1 MSMPRSRGAA
11 RPRHH
16 FRADPTPRENLVG
29 IAFMLLASLVLP
41 AMNAG
46 VKYLND
52 FYPSGQIV
60 WARYAGHLLVMIVVF
75 LPWHGTGLFRSQRP
89 GIQLVR
95 SLLLF
100 VSTAFFVYALRYL
113 ELAVAMAIVF
123 TTPIVVTALSVPFLS
138 EKVGPR
144 RWAAVAVGFA
154 GALIIIQ
161 PGGAGFHW
169 AMLLVV
175 ANMIMFSV
183 YQILTRKIAADDT
196 PETTITYTALV
207 GAVAAGLFFLVE
219 PGIWPVSALHWL
231 LYFLLGVFGGFGQ
244 YFVIKAFQYSLAS
257 VVAPITYVQLVIAG
271 LFGYL
276 IFAEV
281 PDRWTWIG
289 SAVVVASGLY
299 ITYRERRRQVVRD
312 EDASPVA
319 PGAGPP

>member
-1 MSMPRSRGAA
+1 
-11 RPRHH
+11 
-16 FRADPTPRENLVG
+16 
-29 IAFMLLASLVLP
+29 MLMASLTLP

-52 FYPSGQIV
+52 FYPSGQII
-60 WARYAGHLLVMIVVF
+60 WARYAGHLLVMIVAF
-75 LPWHGTGLFRSQRP
+75 MPFHGKRT

-100 VSTAFFVYALRYL
+100 ISTAFFVYALRYL

-123 TTPIVVTALSVPFLS
+123 TTPIVVTALSVPFLG

-144 RWAAVAVGFA
+144 RWAAVAVGFV

-161 PGGAGFHW
+161 PGGAGYHW

-175 ANMIMFSV
+175 ANMIMFSI
-183 YQILTRKIAADDT
+183 YQILTRKIAADDS
-196 PETTITYTALV
+196 PETTITYTAMV

-219 PGIWPVSALHWL
+219 PGVWPISFWHWL
-231 LYFLLGVFGGFGQ
+231 PYFLLGVLGGFGQ
-244 YFVIKAFQYSLAS
+244 YFVVKAFQYSLAS
-257 VVAPITYVQLVIAG
+257 VVAPITYVQLVVSG

-276 IFAEV
+276 IFAEI
-281 PDRWTWIG
+281 PDLWTWIG

-299 ITYRERRRQVVRD
+299 ITYRERLREPQPNR
-312 EDASPVA
+312 
-319 PGAGPP
+319 

>member
-1 MSMPRSRGAA
+1 
-11 RPRHH
+11 
-16 FRADPTPRENLVG
+16 
-29 IAFMLLASLVLP
+29 MLMASLTLP

-52 FYPSGQIV
+52 FYPSGQII
-60 WARYAGHLLVMIVVF
+60 WARYAGHLLVMIVAF
-75 LPWHGTGLFRSQRP
+75 MPFHGIGLFRSKRT

-100 VSTAFFVYALRYL
+100 ISTAFFVYALRYL

-123 TTPIVVTALSVPFLS
+123 TTPIVVTALSVPFLG

-144 RWAAVAVGFA
+144 RWAAVAVGFV

-161 PGGAGFHW
+161 PGGAGYHW

-175 ANMIMFSV
+175 ANMIMFSI
-183 YQILTRKIAADDT
+183 YQILTRKIAADDS
-196 PETTITYTALV
+196 PETTITYTAMV

-219 PGIWPVSALHWL
+219 PGVWPISFWHWL
-231 LYFLLGVFGGFGQ
+231 LYFLLGVLGGFGQ
-244 YFVIKAFQYSLAS
+244 YFVVKAFQYSLAS
-257 VVAPITYVQLVIAG
+257 VVAPITYVQLVVSG

-276 IFAEV
+276 IFAEI
-281 PDRWTWIG
+281 PDLWTWIG

-299 ITYRERRRQVVRD
+299 ITYRERLREPQPNR
-312 EDASPVA
+312 
-319 PGAGPP
+319 